1 MIGEPRADARPVTV
15 MRSQQSTNARVEG
28 AATGYYQGTG
38 GGAAAETANA
48 DRGNAAASS
57 MRVPSARRV
66 IAAAALLAVALAAV
80 GCSGSDGTDRGSA
93 GASDGAEATDEA
105 PAADCDPARPATA
118 TDGPQTFSFAG
129 EERAYL
135 LALPD
140 DYDGTT
146 AHPLVFS
153 FHGFSSK
160 KESQNTYAA
169 MAEQGTARGYVVVTP
184 DALGDPRDWNYLGD
198 PARADDFGFVDA
210 LVVDL
215 RQRLCIDADRVYAA
229 GHSAGSAFT
238 GFLQCKPPYRFA
250 AVAMVA
256 AFIPTT
262 CRVDQATPSVIVFQG
277 TADPAVPYDG
287 GSVGGGPVGIPATL
301 DTLAQYAEAYRCER
315 PATEDEPAAGVET
328 DTLTGCAGG
337 SEVVLYTIVDGTHD
351 WPGNASQ
358 PEATGGQ
365 AYPATDTILDF
376 FDSHARAGETA
387 DDGT

>member
-1 MIGEPRADARPVTV
+1 MTV
-15 MRSQQSTNARVEG
+15 LRTRQTTTVRVDG
-28 AATGYYQGTG
+28 GATGYYQGTG

-57 MRVPSARRV
+57 IRVPGGRRV
-66 IAAAALLAVALAAV
+66 IVAAALLAAALVLVACSGGDGAA
-80 GCSGSDGTDRGSA
+80 GGSPGGSDGAD
-93 GASDGAEATDEA
+93 ATDEA
-105 PAADCDPARPATA
+105 PAADCDPARPAPA
-118 TDGPQTFSFAG
+118 TDGPQTFSIG
-129 EERAYL
+129 DEERAYL

-153 FHGFSSK
+153 FHGFSSS
-160 KESQNTYAA
+160 KEGLNAYAA
-169 MAEQGTARGYVVVTP
+169 MAEQGTARGYIVVTP
-184 DALGDPRDWNYLGD
+184 DALGDPRDWNYFGD

-215 RQRLCIDADRVYAA
+215 SERLCIDADRVYAA

-262 CRVDQATPSVIVFQG
+262 CPVEQAVPSVIAFHG
-277 TADPAVPYDG
+277 TADPVVPYDG
-287 GSVGGGPVGIPATL
+287 GSVGGGPVGIPSVL
-301 DTLAQYAEAYRCER
+301 DTLALYADAYGCES

-337 SEVVLYTIVDGTHD
+337 SEVVLYTIVGGTHD
-351 WPGNASQ
+351 WPGNAMQ

-365 AYPATDTILDF
+365 AYPASDAILDF
-376 FDSHARAGETA
+376 FDAHARAGDIA
-387 DDGT
+387 DDAA

>member
-1 MIGEPRADARPVTV
+1 VRA
-15 MRSQQSTNARVEG
+15 
-28 AATGYYQGTG
+28 
-38 GGAAAETANA
+38 
-48 DRGNAAASS
+48 
-57 MRVPSARRV
+57 
-66 IAAAALLAVALAAV
+66 IAAAAPLATAIVLVA
-80 GCSGSDGTDRGSA
+80 CSGGDGAAGGSA
-93 GASDGAEATDEA
+93 GGSDATDEA
-105 PAADCDPARPATA
+105 PAADCDPARPDPT
-118 TDGPQTFSFAG
+118 TDGPQAFSFGG

-153 FHGFSSK
+153 FHGFSSN
-160 KESQNTYAA
+160 KEGQNAYAA
-169 MAEQGTARGYVVVTP
+169 MAEQGTARGYIVVTP
-184 DALGDPRDWNYLGD
+184 DALGDPHDWNYFGD
-198 PARADDFGFVDA
+198 QARADDFGFVDA

-215 RQRLCIDADRVYAA
+215 SERLCIDADRIYAA

-262 CRVDQATPSVIVFQG
+262 CPVDEAAPSVIAFHG

-287 GSVGGGPVGIPATL
+287 GSVGGGPVGTPPVL
-301 DTLAQYAEAYRCER
+301 DTLAQYADAYGCQR

-337 SEVVLYTIVDGTHD
+337 TEVVLYTIVSGTHD
-351 WPGNASQ
+351 WPGNAIQ

-376 FDSHARAGETA
+376 FDAHARARDTA
-387 DDGT
+387 DDAT

>member
-1 MIGEPRADARPVTV
+1 MTSLRTRQT
-15 MRSQQSTNARVEG
+15 TNVRVE
-28 AATGYYQGTG
+28 ARSAGYCLGTG
-38 GGAAAETANA
+38 GGAAAETAIA
-48 DRGNAAASS
+48 DRGSAAASS
-57 MRVPSARRV
+57 TC
-66 IAAAALLAVALAAV
+66 AAAGRPFVVAAILLVAAIGLI
-80 GCSGSDGTDRGSA
+80 GCSAGGEGGGDAGGSGAADRQ
-93 GASDGAEATDEA
+93 A
-105 PAADCDPARPATA
+105 PADCDPARPAASTE
-118 TDGPQTFSFAG
+118 GPQTFSFDAG
-129 EERAYL
+129 VRAYL

-153 FHGFSSK
+153 FHGFSSN
-160 KESQNTYAA
+160 KEGQNAYAA
-169 MAEQGTARGYVVVTP
+169 LADQGTARGYVVVTP
-184 DALGDPRDWNYLGD
+184 DALGDPRDWNYFAN

-210 LVVDL
+210 LVADL
-215 RQRLCIDADRVYAA
+215 SDRLCIDADRIYAA

-238 GFLQCKPPYRFA
+238 GFLQCRPPYRFA

-256 AFIPTT
+256 AFVPTT
-262 CRVDQATPSVIVFQG
+262 CPVDQATPSVIAFHG
-277 TADPAVPYDG
+277 TADPDVPYNG